1 VGRFSVQRLIGRGG
15 MGLVYLA
22 EQRGLERR
30 VAVKIMRR
38 QSDGDEAEKRFRQ
51 EALVLARLDH
61 PNVVRVY
68 EHGEAGSEHLY
79 LVMEHV
85 EGGDL
90 TAHQRQG
97 DMEEIRIL
105 QIGLEICTALE
116 AAHALGIVHRD
127 IKPSNVLLTSEGHVK
142 VADFGLAKFLVTDE
156 SLTLHSG
163 RLGTPD
169 YAAPEQHAGST
180 VDARTDVYSLGVLL
194 YHLLTGHLPRG
205 RWRAPS
211 SVVDI
216 SSRWDR
222 VIEKALETEPA
233 RRQADVSILRRE
245 LERVQESVMSGWS
258 RRRAV
263 AAFSSVLAVPA
274 AFFILRRQRSDQ
286 LIEADKARLT
296 PEALKKLQNTPPLP
310 PEGIERSFPRGI
322 WCGVRPTKAEQD
334 DLVEKSDGWMRLS
347 KHATLQPVHAVGANW
362 GVRATFAGLH
372 TTQMPELL
380 LRDTSQANYNIYL
393 HGGYSLVVERY
404 DVSSPV
410 THHMLASSRIT
421 TPVTKGTPYTL
432 QAVVIG
438 NRIFASLGRES
449 VEAELPQPRISARH
463 CVYGV
468 SFDDFKDVQFINLDG
483 LLDEDARLVVGI

>member
-1 VGRFSVQRLIGRGG
+1 
-15 MGLVYLA
+15 
-22 EQRGLERR
+22 
-30 VAVKIMRR
+30 
-38 QSDGDEAEKRFRQ
+38 
-51 EALVLARLDH
+51 
-61 PNVVRVY
+61 
-68 EHGEAGSEHLY
+68 
-79 LVMEHV
+79 
-85 EGGDL
+85 
-90 TAHQRQG
+90 
-97 DMEEIRIL
+97 
-105 QIGLEICTALE
+105 
-116 AAHALGIVHRD
+116 
-127 IKPSNVLLTSEGHVK
+127 
-142 VADFGLAKFLVTDE
+142 
-156 SLTLHSG
+156 
-163 RLGTPD
+163 
-169 YAAPEQHAGST
+169 

-245 LERVQESVMSGWS
+245 LERVRESVTSGWS

-310 PEGIERSFPRGI
+310 PEGIQRSFPRGI